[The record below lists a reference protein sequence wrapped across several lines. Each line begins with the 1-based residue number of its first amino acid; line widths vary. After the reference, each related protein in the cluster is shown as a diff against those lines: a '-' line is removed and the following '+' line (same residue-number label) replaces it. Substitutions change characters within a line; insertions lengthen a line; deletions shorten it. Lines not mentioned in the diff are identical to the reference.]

1 MSKNK
6 NTVVIRNRT
15 DYDKLAEAINN
26 SNNSLTKEDIKEA
39 IIEAHKEIEKNKPEQ
54 KYISGFYKFVIEFTL
69 WLFIAI
75 GITASVCAI
84 VYIVKN
90 KTVFTIHTFAGFINI
105 IATVEII
112 AFSIIITIY
121 SGLTLKEI
129 EKSKDANVLSS
140 MFSNLVAFVALIVA
154 AIALV
159 K

>member
-1 MSKNK
+1 MNDRRR
-6 NTVVIRNRT
+6 NTVRI
-15 DYDKLAEAINN
+15 DYDRLAEAINK

-39 IIEAHKEIEKNKPEQ
+39 IIEAHKEIEKNKPQQ
-54 KYISGFYKFVIEFTL
+54 KYISGFYKFIIEFTL

-75 GITASVCAI
+75 GITAFICSI
-84 VYIVKN
+84 VYIVNN
-90 KTVFTIHTFAGFINI
+90 KTVFTIHTFAGIINI
-105 IATVEII
+105 IEIAEMI

-154 AIALV
+154 AIALI